1 MPANPEGVSAAR
13 RSADASDAQLLRAI
27 GAGDEPAFDELRDRY
42 RGAVVA
48 VCGAIAGQ
56 EREDCEQEVFARV
69 WRKAALYDPARGS
82 AAAWLLTLTRRTAIN
97 VRAGGLRAPPPTGPE
112 VEQQLETFV
121 ASSDLD
127 AFWLDGALTRLS
139 ERERTVIE
147 LAYFGDL
154 SESAIAT
161 RLRVPLGSV
170 KSWKRRG
177 LNRLASLLGEESR

>member
-1 MPANPEGVSAAR
+1 MAAR
-13 RSADASDAQLLRAI
+13 PDRIPAASRAASAGDVQLLQAI
-27 GAGDEPAFDELRDRY
+27 AAGSEPAFEELRDRY
-42 RGAVVA
+42 RGAVAA
-48 VCGAIAGQ
+48 VCRAIAGR
-56 EREDCEQEVFARV
+56 EREDCEQEVFDRV

-97 VRAGGLRAPPPTGPE
+97 VRAGLRAPPPIGSE
-112 VEQQLETFV
+112 VEQEVETLAV
-121 ASSDLD
+121 SSEVD